1 MLSFDGDVQTR
12 TVTCAACG
20 VDHQSTTGFV
30 LQDGN
35 AHAIYM
41 AEWHPVTSES
51 YIDVILG
58 SFEEPDHADNV
69 TFGCRVGH
77 VRTQPQPACS
87 LVQGGAT
94 RSDKPLFGRKL
105 ERDEALAHPR
115 LDDFWAVVDW
125 LILNDP
131 VLHENVFHMP
141 PTNT

>member
-1 MLSFDGDVQTR
+1 MFSFDGDPQMR
-12 TVTCAACG
+12 TETCAGCG
-20 VDHQSTTGFV
+20 VDHQSITGFV

-41 AEWHPVTSES
+41 AEWHPLTSEA

-77 VRTQPQPACS
+77 VTTQAGPACS
-87 LVQGGAT
+87 LVEGGAT

-105 ERDEALAHPR
+105 ERGEALTHPR
-115 LDDFWAVVDW
+115 LDEFWGVIDW

-131 VLHENVFHMP
+131 VLHDHIFHMRP
-141 PTNT
+141 STP